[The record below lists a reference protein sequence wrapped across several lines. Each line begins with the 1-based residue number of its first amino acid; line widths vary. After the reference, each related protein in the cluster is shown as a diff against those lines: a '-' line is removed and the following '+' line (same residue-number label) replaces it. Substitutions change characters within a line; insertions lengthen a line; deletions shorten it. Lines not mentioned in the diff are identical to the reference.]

1 MDGYAPI
8 GAARHLL
15 ITAVGPARNTGM
27 EYETTA
33 QPSRLNAPLWRLKAQ
48 GAPPALL
55 EAVTGEI
62 RIQSGHPKDFKA
74 WTLDAVGRRVRPIS
88 LQAQDDTIRL
98 KLDAG
103 YETVYYEL
111 SAQ

>member
-1 MDGYAPI
+1 
-8 GAARHLL
+8 
-15 ITAVGPARNTGM
+15 M

-33 QPSRLNAPLWRLKAQ
+33 QPSRLNAPLWRLKAE

-62 RIQSGHPKDFKA
+62 QIRCDHPNDFKG
-74 WTLDAVGRRVRPIS
+74 WTLDTVGKRVRSIP
-88 LQAQDDTIRL
+88 LQAQGDTIRL
-98 KLDAG
+98 KLDAEF
-103 YETVYYEL
+103 ETVYYEL